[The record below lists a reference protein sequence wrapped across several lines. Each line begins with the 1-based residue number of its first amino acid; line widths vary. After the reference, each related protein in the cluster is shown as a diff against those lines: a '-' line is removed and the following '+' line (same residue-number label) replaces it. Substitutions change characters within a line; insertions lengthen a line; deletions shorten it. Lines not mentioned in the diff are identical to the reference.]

1 MNAPFNAFEVSRRAL
16 LKGGALTVAFA
27 LAGTTVSLVDEA
39 AAQTAPARN
48 LDPNSVDAFF
58 SIGAD
63 GRVTL
68 YCGKVDLGTGLRA
81 AIPQMAAEELG
92 VDLAQI
98 DLITGDTALTPD
110 QGTTAGSTGVAR
122 GGVQIRHAA
131 ATARQALLALAS
143 TKLNLPATD
152 LDIAHGIVSPKSGG
166 SGLSFASLLADQ
178 KLELKIDPKAPLKD
192 PKNYQLVG
200 KPLPRPD
207 VPAKCTGTFPYVHNF
222 TLPGMLHGRTIRP
235 TAIGATLVSVDDS
248 GLKDLQGVRVVR
260 IKDFLGVV
268 AEDEWTCIRA
278 QRALKAQWSDWS
290 GLPEQSRLA
299 DVVRGMEVSHVQT
312 LPPKASTVAAAPD
325 AKSLKAAYFWPMQS
339 HASLGPSCA
348 VADVRDG
355 EATVWTASQGT
366 HHFARVFAKM
376 LGMPDG
382 KVRMIYL
389 DGAGCYGMNG
399 HDDAAADA
407 ALLSRAVG
415 KPVRV
420 QWMREDEHGWDPKGP
435 PQLLELAG
443 TINPDGRIVDW
454 RVDMWVPEAT
464 RGLPN
469 VPLLAPVAA
478 GIGQTPGLS
487 TGLLTQNAET
497 GYDAPAAI
505 TIHWLKDSP
514 LRPSNIRAPG
524 KVANSLAVEGFVDEL
539 AAAAR
544 LDALEMR
551 LRGLSDPR
559 GLEVL
564 KRAAAMMNWQAR
576 PSPAPAATGAL
587 ARGRGIAYIHYKQ
600 QENYVAMGMEVAV
613 DRASGK
619 VSVERVVCAHDC
631 GQMINPDGVKGQV
644 EGCIIQTLSRAL
656 FEEVKFDKSHVTSTD
671 WLSYPIMRFKD
682 VPRLEIA
689 LIDRPTEPPLGAGE
703 AATAPVAAALA
714 NAIFD
719 ATGARLRTAPF
730 TPERVKAA
738 MSGRQS

>member
-1 MNAPFNAFEVSRRAL
+1 
-16 LKGGALTVAFA
+16 
-27 LAGTTVSLVDEA
+27 
-39 AAQTAPARN
+39 
-48 LDPNSVDAFF
+48 
-58 SIGAD
+58 
-63 GRVTL
+63 
-68 YCGKVDLGTGLRA
+68 
-81 AIPQMAAEELG
+81 MAAEELG

-98 DLITGDTALTPD
+98 DLITGDSALTPD
-110 QGTTAGSTGVAR
+110 QGPTAGSSGIPR
-122 GGVQIRHAA
+122 GGVQIRRAA
-131 ATARQALLALAS
+131 ATARQALLQLAS
-143 TKLNLPATD
+143 KRFGIPAAD
-152 LDIAHGIVSPKSGG
+152 LEIAHGTVRPKGG
-166 SGLSFASLLADQ
+166 AGVGFAELLASQ
-178 KLELKIDPKAPLKD
+178 KLDLKIDPKAPLRD
-192 PKNYQLVG
+192 PTTYQLVG

-235 TAIGATLVSVDDS
+235 PAIGAALVSVDDS
-248 GLKDLQGVRVVR
+248 GLKDLKGARVVC

-278 QRALKAQWSDWS
+278 QRVLKARWSEWN
-290 GLPEQSRLA
+290 GLPEQGRLV
-299 DVVRGMEVSHVQT
+299 DVVRGMEVSHVEA
-312 LPPKASTVAAAPD
+312 LPLKASTVAAAAG
-325 AKSLKAAYFWPMQS
+325 AKSLKATYFWPMQS

-355 EATVWTASQGT
+355 EATVWTASQAT
-366 HHFARVFAKM
+366 HRFAEVFAKM
-376 LGMPDG
+376 LGMPQG
-382 KVRMIYL
+382 KVRMIYM

-435 PQLLELAG
+435 PQLLDLAG
-443 TINPDGRIVDW
+443 TVNPDGKIVEW

-478 GIGQTPGLS
+478 GIAQTPGMS

-497 GYDAPAAI
+497 GYDAPAAV
-505 TIHWLKDSP
+505 TIHWLKDAP

-539 AAAAR
+539 AAAAAI
-544 LDALEMR
+544 DPVEMR
-551 LRGLSDPR
+551 LRSLTDPR
-559 GLEVL
+559 GVEVL
-564 KRAAAMMNWQAR
+564 KRAAAMMNWQPR
-576 PSPAPAATGAL
+576 PSPTPATGGTV

-600 QENYVAMGMEVAV
+600 QENYVAMGMEVTV

-619 VSVERVVCAHDC
+619 VRVERVVCAHDC
-631 GQMINPDGVKGQV
+631 GQIINPDGVKSQV

-656 FEEVKFDKSHVTSTD
+656 YEEVKFDRSRVTSTD
-671 WLSYPIMRFKD
+671 WLSYPIMRFPD
-682 VPRLEIA
+682 VPKLEIA
-689 LIDRPTEPPLGAGE
+689 LIDRPTEQPLGAGE
-703 AATAPVAAALA
+703 AASAPVAAALA

-738 MSGRQS
+738 LSNRQS

>member
-1 MNAPFNAFEVSRRAL
+1 
-16 LKGGALTVAFA
+16 
-27 LAGTTVSLVDEA
+27 
-39 AAQTAPARN
+39 
-48 LDPNSVDAFF
+48 
-58 SIGAD
+58 
-63 GRVTL
+63 
-68 YCGKVDLGTGLRA
+68 
-81 AIPQMAAEELG
+81 MAAEELG

-122 GGVQIRHAA
+122 GGVQIRRAA
-131 ATARQALLALAS
+131 ATARQALVQLAS
-143 TKLNLPATD
+143 KQLNTPAAD
-152 LDIAHGIVSPKSGG
+152 LDIAHGVISPKSGG
-166 SGLSFASLLADQ
+166 AGVTFASLLTNQ
-178 KLELKIDPKAPLKD
+178 KLDLKIDPKAPLKD
-192 PKNYQLVG
+192 PRTYQLVG
-200 KPLPRPD
+200 RPLPRPD

-222 TLPGMLHGRTIRP
+222 ALPGMLHGRTIRP
-235 TAIGATLVSVDDS
+235 PAIGATLVSVDDS
-248 GLKDLQGVRVVR
+248 GLKDLKGARVVR
-260 IKDFLGVV
+260 INDFLGVV

-278 QRALKAQWSDWS
+278 QRALKAQWSEWS
-290 GLPEQSRLA
+290 GLPEQSHLA
-299 DVVRGMEVSHVQT
+299 DIVRGMPISHVET
-312 LPPKASTVAAAPD
+312 RPPKAATVAAAAD
-325 AKSLKAAYFWPMQS
+325 AKSLKATYFWPMQS

-366 HHFARVFAKM
+366 HHFAKVFARM
-376 LGMPDG
+376 LGMPER
-382 KVRMIYL
+382 KVRMIYM

-435 PQLLELAG
+435 PQLLDLAG
-443 TINPDGRIVDW
+443 TVNPDGKIVEW

-497 GYDAPAAI
+497 SYDAPAAV
-505 TIHWLKDSP
+505 TIHWLKEST

-544 LDALEMR
+544 LDPVEMR
-551 LRGLSDPR
+551 LRSLSDPR
-559 GLEVL
+559 GVEVL
-564 KRAAAMMNWQAR
+564 KRAAAMMNWQTR
-576 PSPAPAATGAL
+576 PSPAPAAGGAV
-587 ARGRGIAYIHYKQ
+587 ARGRGIAYVHYKQ

-631 GQMINPDGVKGQV
+631 GQMINPDGVKAQV

-656 FEEVKFDKSHVTSTD
+656 YEEVKFDKSRVTSTD

-682 VPRLEIA
+682 VPKLEIA
-689 LIDRPTEPPLGAGE
+689 LIDRPTEQPLGAGE

-719 ATGARLRTAPF
+719 ATGARLRVAPF
-730 TPERVKAA
+730 TPERVKATL
-738 MSGRQS
+738 GNRQS

>member
-1 MNAPFNAFEVSRRAL
+1 MNAPFNTPEISRRAL
-16 LKGGALTVAFA
+16 LKGGALTIAFA
-27 LAGTTVSLVDEA
+27 LAGTTGPLFDDA
-39 AAQTAPARN
+39 AAQAAPART

-58 SIGAD
+58 SIGAN

-92 VDLAQI
+92 IDLAQI

-131 ATARQALLALAS
+131 ATARQALLGLAS
-143 TKLNLPATD
+143 SKLNVPAAE
-152 LDIAHGIVSPKSGG
+152 LDIAHGVVSPKGG
-166 SGLSFASLLADQ
+166 GAGLSFASLLTDQ

-192 PKNYQLVG
+192 SATYQLVG

-235 TAIGATLVSVDDS
+235 PAIGAALVSVDES
-248 GLKDLQGVRVVR
+248 GLKDLKGVRVVR

-290 GLPEQSRLA
+290 GLPDQSHLV
-299 DVVRGMEVSHVQT
+299 DVVRGMEVSHVQA
-312 LPPKASTVAAAPD
+312 LPPKASTVAAAAD
-325 AKSLKAAYFWPMQS
+325 AKSLKATYFWPMQS

-366 HHFARVFAKM
+366 HHFAKVFAKM

-443 TINPDGRIVDW
+443 TINPDGKIVDW

-469 VPLLAPVAA
+469 VPLLAPLAA

-497 GYDAPAAI
+497 GYDAPAAV
-505 TIHWLKDSP
+505 TIHWLKDAP

-524 KVANSLAVEGFVDEL
+524 KVANTLAVEGFVDEL
-539 AAAAR
+539 AAAVK
-544 LDALEMR
+544 LDALDMR
-551 LRGLSDPR
+551 LRSLSDPR
-559 GLEVL
+559 GVEVL
-564 KRAAAMMNWQAR
+564 KRVAAMMNWQAR
-576 PSPAPAATGAL
+576 PSPTPAASGSV
-587 ARGRGIAYIHYKQ
+587 ARGRGIAYVHYKQ

-613 DRASGK
+613 DRSTGK

-631 GQMINPDGVKGQV
+631 GQMINPDGVKSQV

-656 FEEVKFDKSHVTSTD
+656 YEEVKFDKSHVTSTD

-682 VPRLEIA
+682 VPKLEIA

-703 AATAPVAAALA
+703 AATAPVGAALA

-738 MSGRQS
+738 MASRQS

>member
-1 MNAPFNAFEVSRRAL
+1 MNAPFTASQVSRRAL
-16 LKGGALTVAFA
+16 LKGGALTIAFA
-27 LAGTTVSLVDEA
+27 MSGTSSALLDVAS
-39 AAQTAPARN
+39 AQGAPARN

-58 SIGAD
+58 SIGTD

-110 QGTTAGSTGVAR
+110 QGATAGSTGIPR

-131 ATARQALLALAS
+131 ATARQTLLQLAS
-143 TKLNLPATD
+143 TKLKVPVTD
-152 LDIAHGIVSPKSGG
+152 LDIAHGVVSPKSGG
-166 SGLSFASLLADQ
+166 TGATFASLLSDQ
-178 KLELKIDPKAPLKD
+178 KLALKIDPKAPLKD
-192 PKNYQLVG
+192 PKTYQLVG

-235 TAIGATLVSVDDS
+235 PAIGATLLSVDDS
-248 GLKDLQGVRVVR
+248 GLKDLKGARVVR

-278 QRALKAQWSDWS
+278 QRALKAQWSEWS
-290 GLPEQSRLA
+290 GLPEQGRLA
-299 DVVRGMEVSHVQT
+299 DVMRGMEISHVEA
-312 LPPKASTVAAAPD
+312 LPPKVSTVAAGAG
-325 AKSLKAAYFWPMQS
+325 AKSLKATYFWPMQS

-355 EATVWTASQGT
+355 EATVWTASQAT
-366 HHFARVFAKM
+366 HRFAGVFAKM
-376 LGMPDG
+376 LGMPQG

-435 PQLLELAG
+435 PQLLDLAG
-443 TINPDGRIVDW
+443 TVNPDGRIVEW

-478 GIGQTPGLS
+478 GIAQTPGLS

-505 TIHWLKDSP
+505 TIHWLKEAP

-539 AAAAR
+539 AAAAGI
-544 LDALEMR
+544 DALDMR
-551 LRGLSDPR
+551 LRSLTDPR
-559 GLEVL
+559 GVEVL
-564 KRAAAMMNWQAR
+564 KRAAAMMNWQTR
-576 PSPAPAATGAL
+576 PSPAPAASGTV
-587 ARGRGIAYIHYKQ
+587 ARGRGIAYVHYKS
-600 QENYVAMGMEVAV
+600 QENYVAMGMAVAV

-619 VSVERVVCAHDC
+619 VSVERVVCTHDC
-631 GQMINPDGVKGQV
+631 GQMINPDGVKAQV

-656 FEEVKFDKSHVTSTD
+656 YEEVKFDKSHVTSTD

-682 VPRLEIA
+682 VPKLEIA

-738 MSGRQS
+738 LNSRPS

>member
-1 MNAPFNAFEVSRRAL
+1 
-16 LKGGALTVAFA
+16 
-27 LAGTTVSLVDEA
+27 
-39 AAQTAPARN
+39 
-48 LDPNSVDAFF
+48 VDAFF
-58 SIGAD
+58 AIGAD

-81 AIPQMAAEELG
+81 AIPQIAAEELG

-98 DLITGDTALTPD
+98 DLITGDSALTPD
-110 QGTTAGSTGVAR
+110 QGATAGSTGIAR
-122 GGVQIRHAA
+122 GGVQIRRAA
-131 ATARQALLALAS
+131 ATARQALLQLAS
-143 TKLNLPATD
+143 KKLNFPVAD
-152 LDIAHGIVSPKSGG
+152 LDIAHGVVSPKSGDSKAG
-166 SGLSFASLLADQ
+166 GAGITFANLVADQ

-192 PKNYQLVG
+192 PKTYLLVG
-200 KPLPRPD
+200 KPLARPD
-207 VPAKCTGTFPYVHNF
+207 VPAKCTGMFPYVHNF

-235 TAIGATLVSVDDS
+235 PAIGATLVSVDDS
-248 GLKDLQGVRVVR
+248 GLKDLKGVRVVR

-268 AEDEWTCIRA
+268 AEDEWTCVRA
-278 QRALKAQWSDWS
+278 QRALKAQWSEWS
-290 GLPEQSRLA
+290 GLPEQARLA
-299 DVVRGMEVSHVQT
+299 EVVRGMDVSHVEA
-312 LPPKASTVAAAPD
+312 LPAKASTVAPAAG
-325 AKSLKAAYFWPMQS
+325 AKSLKATYFWPMQS

-355 EATVWTASQGT
+355 EATVWTASQAT
-366 HHFARVFAKM
+366 HRFAEVFAKM
-376 LGMPDG
+376 LGMPQG

-435 PQLLELAG
+435 PQLLDLAG
-443 TINPDGRIVDW
+443 TVNPDGKIVEW

-469 VPLLAPVAA
+469 VPLLGPVAA
-478 GIGQTPGLS
+478 GIAQTPGLS

-497 GYDAPAAI
+497 GYDAPAAV

-539 AAAAR
+539 AAVAG
-544 LDALEMR
+544 LDALDIRMR
-551 LRGLSDPR
+551 SLSDPR
-559 GLEVL
+559 GVEVL
-564 KRAAAMMNWQAR
+564 KRAAQMMNWQAR
-576 PSPAPAATGAL
+576 PSPAPAASGGI
-587 ARGRGIAYIHYKQ
+587 ARGRGIAYVHYKQ

-619 VSVERVVCAHDC
+619 IRVERVVCAHDC
-631 GQMINPDGVKGQV
+631 GQMINPDGVKAQV

-656 FEEVKFDKSHVTSTD
+656 YEEVKFDKSRVTSTD
-671 WLSYPIMRFKD
+671 WLSYPIMRFSE
-682 VPRLEIA
+682 VPKLEIA
-689 LIDRPTEPPLGAGE
+689 LIDRPSEPPLGAGE

-714 NAIFD
+714 NAVFD
-719 ATGARLRTAPF
+719 ATGARLRIAPF
-730 TPERVKAA
+730 TPDRVKAA
-738 MSGRQS
+738 LSGRQS

>member
-235 TAIGATLVSVDDS
+235 PAIGATLVSVDDS

>member
-1 MNAPFNAFEVSRRAL
+1 MNAPFKASAISRRTL
-16 LKGGALTVAFA
+16 LQGGALTVAFA
-27 LAGTTVSLVDEA
+27 ISGTA
-39 AAQTAPARN
+39 AMLPETASAQGAPARN

-58 SIGAD
+58 SINAD

-98 DLITGDTALTPD
+98 DLVTGDSALTPD
-110 QGTTAGSTGVAR
+110 QGPTAGSTGIAR
-122 GGVQIRHAA
+122 GGVQIRRAA
-131 ATARQALLALAS
+131 ATARQALIDLAAK
-143 TKLNLPATD
+143 KLNIASTD
-152 LDIAHGIVSPKSGG
+152 LDIAHGVVSPKAGG
-166 SGLSFASLLADQ
+166 AGVTFADLLAGQ
-178 KLELKIDPKAPLKD
+178 KFDLKLDPKAPLKD
-192 PKNYQLVG
+192 PKTYQLVG

-207 VPAKCTGTFPYVHNF
+207 VPAKCTGAFPYVHNF
-222 TLPGMLHGRTIRP
+222 TLPGMLHGRVIRP
-235 TAIGATLVSVDDS
+235 AAIGATLVSVDES
-248 GLKDLQGVRVVR
+248 GLKDLKGVRVVR

-278 QRALKAQWSDWS
+278 RRALKATWSSWS
-290 GLPEQSRLA
+290 GLPEQAHLPDIMRT
-299 DVVRGMEVSHVQT
+299 MEVSHVEA
-312 LPPKASTVAAAPD
+312 LPPKPSTVAAAPG
-325 AKSLKAAYFWPMQS
+325 AKSLKATYFWPMQS

-348 VADVRDG
+348 VADVREG
-355 EATVWTASQGT
+355 EATVWTASQAT
-366 HHFARVFAKM
+366 HRFAETFAKM
-376 LGMPDG
+376 LGMPQG
-382 KVRMIYL
+382 KVRMIYM

-435 PQLLELAG
+435 PQLLDLAG
-443 TINPDGRIVDW
+443 TVNPDGQIVEW

-469 VPLLAPVAA
+469 VPLLAPGAA
-478 GIGQTPGLS
+478 GIEQTPGLS
-487 TGLLTQNAET
+487 TGLITQNADT
-497 GYDAPAAI
+497 SYSAPAAI
-505 TIHWLKDSP
+505 TIHWLKDAP

-524 KVANSLAVEGFVDEL
+524 KIANSLAVEGFVDEL
-539 AAAAR
+539 AAAAG

-551 LRGLSDPR
+551 LRSLADPR
-559 GLEVL
+559 GVEVL

-576 PSPAPAATGAL
+576 PSPAPAATGAI
-587 ARGRGIAYIHYKQ
+587 ARGRGIAYAHYKQ
-600 QENYVAMGMEVAV
+600 QENFVAMGMEVAV

-619 VSVERVVCAHDC
+619 VKVERVVCAHDC
-631 GQMINPDGVKGQV
+631 GQMINPDGVKAQV

-656 FEEVKFDKSHVTSTD
+656 YEEVTFDKSHVTSTD
-671 WLSYPIMRFKD
+671 WLSYPIMRFND
-682 VPRLEIA
+682 VPKLEIA

-703 AATAPVAAALA
+703 AASAPVAAALA

-730 TPERVKAA
+730 TPERLRAA
-738 MSGRQS
+738 LSGRPS

>member
-1 MNAPFNAFEVSRRAL
+1 MNAPFDLTQVSRRAL
-16 LKGGALTVAFA
+16 LKGGALTIAFA
-27 LAGTTVSLVDEA
+27 MTGTASAVLDGA
-39 AAQTAPARN
+39 AAQGPPARN

-58 SIGAD
+58 SIGKD

-98 DLITGDTALTPD
+98 DLITGDSALTPD
-110 QGTTAGSTGVAR
+110 QGPTAGSSGIPR
-122 GGVQIRHAA
+122 GGVLIRRAA
-131 ATARQALLALAS
+131 ATARQALLQLAS
-143 TKLNLPATD
+143 KHFGIPATD
-152 LDIAHGIVSPKSGG
+152 LEVTQGMVRPNGG
-166 SGLSFASLLADQ
+166 AGLSFAELLANQ
-178 KLELKIDPKAPLKD
+178 KFDLKIDPKAPLRD
-192 PKNYQLVG
+192 PTTYKLVG

-222 TLPGMLHGRTIRP
+222 VLPGMLHGRTIRP
-235 TAIGATLVSVDDS
+235 PAIGAALVSVDDS
-248 GLKDLQGVRVVR
+248 GLKNLKGVRVVR

-278 QRALKAQWSDWS
+278 QRALKAQWSEWS
-290 GLPEQSRLA
+290 GLPEQGQLA
-299 DVVRGMEVSHVQT
+299 GVVRGMEVSHVET
-312 LPPKASTVAAAPD
+312 LPPKAPTAAAAAD
-325 AKSLKAAYFWPMQS
+325 AKSLKATYFWPMQS

-355 EATVWTASQGT
+355 EATVWTASQAT
-366 HHFARVFAKM
+366 HRFAEVFAKM
-376 LGMPDG
+376 LGMPQG
-382 KVRMIYL
+382 KVRMIYM

-415 KPVRV
+415 RPVRV

-435 PQLLELAG
+435 PQLLDLAG
-443 TINPDGRIVDW
+443 TVNPDGRIVEW

-478 GIGQTPGLS
+478 GIAQMPGLS

-497 GYDAPAAI
+497 GYDAPAAV
-505 TIHWLKDSP
+505 TIHWLKDAP

-539 AAAAR
+539 AAAAAI
-544 LDALEMR
+544 DPVEMR
-551 LRGLSDPR
+551 LRSLTDPR
-559 GLEVL
+559 GVEVL

-576 PSPAPAATGAL
+576 PSPAPAAGGTV
-587 ARGRGIAYIHYKQ
+587 ARGRGIAYVHYKQ
-600 QENYVAMGMEVAV
+600 QENYVAMGMEVTV

-619 VSVERVVCAHDC
+619 VRVERVVCAHDC
-631 GQMINPDGVKGQV
+631 GQMINPDGVKAQV

-656 FEEVKFDKSHVTSTD
+656 YEEVKFDRSRVTSTD
-671 WLSYPIMRFKD
+671 WLSYPIIRFPD
-682 VPRLEIA
+682 VPKLEIA
-689 LIDRPTEPPLGAGE
+689 LIDRPAEPPLGAGE
-703 AATAPVAAALA
+703 AASAPVAAALA

-738 MSGRQS
+738 LSNRQS

>member
-1 MNAPFNAFEVSRRAL
+1 MKAPFNSSEVSRRAL

-27 LAGTTVSLVDEA
+27 MSGATGALFEQA
-39 AAQTAPARN
+39 AAQAATARN

-58 SIGAD
+58 SIGAN

-92 VDLAQI
+92 IDLSQI

-110 QGTTAGSTGVAR
+110 QGTTAGSTGIAR
-122 GGVQIRHAA
+122 GGVQIRRAA
-131 ATARQALLALAS
+131 ATARQALLGLAS
-143 TKLNLPATD
+143 GKLNVPATD
-152 LDIAHGIVSPKSGG
+152 LDIVHGVIGPKNGG
-166 SGLSFASLLADQ
+166 SGISFATLLTDQ
-178 KLELKIDPKAPLKD
+178 KLDLKIDPKAPLKD
-192 PKNYQLVG
+192 PTTYQFVG

-222 TLPGMLHGRTIRP
+222 TLPGMLHGRSIRP
-235 TAIGATLVSVDDS
+235 PGIGATLVSVDDS

-290 GLPEQSRLA
+290 GLPDQSHLV

-312 LPPKASTVAAAPD
+312 LPPKASTVVAAPD
-325 AKSLKAAYFWPMQS
+325 ARSLKATYFWPMQS

-376 LGMPDG
+376 LGMPEG
-382 KVRMIYL
+382 KVRMIYM

-435 PQLLELAG
+435 PQLLDLAG
-443 TINPDGRIVDW
+443 TINPDGKIVEW

-497 GYDAPAAI
+497 GYDAPATV
-505 TIHWLKDSP
+505 TIHWLKDAP

-539 AAAAR
+539 AAAVR
-544 LDALEMR
+544 LDPLEMR
-551 LRGLSDPR
+551 QRSLSDPR

-564 KRAAAMMNWQAR
+564 KRAAAMMNWQPR
-576 PSPAPAATGAL
+576 PSPAPAAGGAV
-587 ARGRGIAYIHYKQ
+587 ARGRGIAYVHYKQ

-613 DRASGK
+613 DRSSGK

-631 GQMINPDGVKGQV
+631 GQMINPDGVKAQV

-656 FEEVKFDKSHVTSTD
+656 YEEVKFDKSRVTSTD
-671 WLSYPIMRFKD
+671 WLSYPIMRFKE
-682 VPRLEIA
+682 VPKLDIA
-689 LIDRPTEPPLGAGE
+689 LIDRPSEPPLGAGE

-738 MSGRQS
+738 LASRQS

>member
-1 MNAPFNAFEVSRRAL
+1 MNAPFNASEVSRRAL
-16 LKGGALTVAFA
+16 LKGGALTIAFA
-27 LAGTTVSLVDEA
+27 MSGTSGALFDGA
-39 AAQTAPARN
+39 AAQGAPARN

-63 GRVTL
+63 GRITL

-92 VDLAQI
+92 VDPDQI

-110 QGTTAGSTGVAR
+110 QGPTAGSTGIAR
-122 GGVQIRHAA
+122 GGVQIRRAA
-131 ATARQALLALAS
+131 ATARQALLGLAARRF
-143 TKLNLPATD
+143 NIAATD
-152 LDIAHGIVSPKSGG
+152 LEIERGSVGPNGG
-166 SGLSFASLLADQ
+166 VGVSFAELLAGQ
-178 KLELKIDPKAPLKD
+178 KLDLKIDPKAPLKD
-192 PKNYQLVG
+192 PTTYRLVG

-222 TLPGMLHGRTIRP
+222 TLPGMLHGRSIRP
-235 TAIGATLVSVDDS
+235 LAIGATLVSLDDS
-248 GLKDLQGVRVVR
+248 GLKDLKGVRVVR
-260 IKDFLGVV
+260 TRDFLGVV

-278 QRALKAQWSDWS
+278 QRALKAQWSEWS
-290 GLPEQSRLA
+290 GLPEQGHLA
-299 DVVRGMEVSHVQT
+299 DVVRGMEISHVEA
-312 LPPKASTVAAAPD
+312 LPPKASTVAAAAG
-325 AKSLKAAYFWPMQS
+325 AKSLKATYFWPMQS

-348 VADVRDG
+348 VDDVRDG
-355 EATVWTASQGT
+355 EATVWTASQAT
-366 HHFARVFAKM
+366 HRFAEVFARM
-376 LGMPDG
+376 LGMPQG
-382 KVRMIYL
+382 KVRMIYM

-435 PQLLELAG
+435 PQLLDLAG
-443 TINPDGRIVDW
+443 TVNPDGRIVEW

-478 GIGQTPGLS
+478 GIAQTPGLS

-497 GYDAPAAI
+497 SYDAPAAV
-505 TIHWLKDSP
+505 TIHWLKDAP

-539 AAAAR
+539 AAAAG
-544 LDALEMR
+544 LDPLDIR
-551 LRGLSDPR
+551 LRSLSDPR
-559 GLEVL
+559 GVEVL
-564 KRAAAMMNWQAR
+564 KRTAAMMNWQAR
-576 PSPAPAATGAL
+576 PSPAPAAGGTV
-587 ARGRGIAYIHYKQ
+587 ARGRGIAYVHYKQ

-613 DRASGK
+613 DRTTGK
-619 VSVERVVCAHDC
+619 VTVDRVVCAHDC
-631 GQMINPDGVKGQV
+631 GQMINPDGVKAQV

-656 FEEVKFDKSHVTSTD
+656 YEEVKFDKSHVTSTD

-682 VPRLEIA
+682 VPKLEIA
-689 LIDRPTEPPLGAGE
+689 LIDRPTEQPLGAGE

-738 MSGRQS
+738 LNGRQS

>member
-1 MNAPFNAFEVSRRAL
+1 MNAHINTSQLSRRAL
-16 LKGGALTVAFA
+16 LKSGVLTVAFA
-27 LAGTTVSLVDEA
+27 VSSTAGGLLEQA
-39 AAQTAPARN
+39 AAQGAPMRN

-58 SIGAD
+58 AIGAD
-63 GRVTL
+63 GRITL

-98 DLITGDTALTPD
+98 DLITGDSALTPD
-110 QGTTAGSTGVAR
+110 QGTTAGSSGIPR
-122 GGVQIRHAA
+122 GGVQIRRAA
-131 ATARQALLALAS
+131 ATARQALLQLAS
-143 TKLNLPATD
+143 KKLNVPAAD
-152 LDIAHGIVSPKSGG
+152 LDIAHGVVSPKAGG
-166 SGLSFASLLADQ
+166 AGVAFAALVADQ

-192 PKNYQLVG
+192 PKTYQLVG

-222 TLPGMLHGRTIRP
+222 TLPGVLHGRTIRP
-235 TAIGATLVSVDDS
+235 PAIGATLVSVDDT
-248 GLKDLQGVRVVR
+248 GLKDLNGARVVR

-268 AEDEWTCIRA
+268 AEDEWTCVRA
-278 QRALKAQWSDWS
+278 QRALKVQWSEWN
-290 GLPEQSRLA
+290 GLPEQARLI
-299 DVVRGMEVSHVQT
+299 DLVRGAEVAHVEA
-312 LPPKASTVAAAPD
+312 LPAKASTVAAAAD
-325 AKSLKAAYFWPMQS
+325 AKSLKATYFWPMQS

-355 EATVWTASQGT
+355 EATVWTASQAT
-366 HHFARVFAKM
+366 HRFAEVFAKM
-376 LGMPDG
+376 LGMPQG

-435 PQLLELAG
+435 PQLLDLAG
-443 TINPDGRIVDW
+443 TVNPDGKIVEW
-454 RVDMWVPEAT
+454 RVEMWVPEAT

-478 GIGQTPGLS
+478 GIAQTPGLS

-497 GYDAPAAI
+497 GYDAPATV
-505 TIHWLKDSP
+505 TIHWLKDTP

-539 AAAAR
+539 AAAAG
-544 LDALEMR
+544 LDALDMR
-551 LRGLSDPR
+551 LRSLSDPR
-559 GLEVL
+559 GVEVL
-564 KRAAAMMNWQAR
+564 KRAAQMMNWQTR
-576 PSPAPAATGAL
+576 PSPAPATGGDIG
-587 ARGRGIAYIHYKQ
+587 RGRGIAYVHYKQ

-619 VSVERVVCAHDC
+619 IRVERVVCAHDC
-631 GQMINPDGVKGQV
+631 GQMINPDGVKAQV

-656 FEEVKFDKSHVTSTD
+656 YEEVKFDKSHVTSTD

-689 LIDRPTEPPLGAGE
+689 LIDRPMEPPLGAGE
-703 AATAPVAAALA
+703 AASAPVAAALA
-714 NAIFD
+714 NAVFD
-719 ATGARLRTAPF
+719 ATGARLRNAPF

-738 MSGRQS
+738 LSGRQS